1 MSPLLR
7 RFAEAGEETMDAA
20 TVFALLDAPDYGIA
34 REVLQRGFALLF
46 LIAFLN
52 AWNQFPALL
61 GEKGLLPAPRFLA
74 LTTAKQAPSLFR
86 WTRTPYSDRNLRIVC
101 GLGMVLAAT
110 VVLGLPQAGP
120 AWAPIPVFL
129 LMWWLYFSISAI
141 GQRFYGFG
149 WESLL
154 LEAGFLV
161 GFLGSHA
168 VAPPLLMILLLRW
181 FTVRVEFGAGMI
193 KMRGDRSWRD
203 LTAMN
208 YHHQTQP
215 MPNPLSR
222 RAHIMPT
229 WWHKGETLGSH
240 IVQLIAPWLL
250 FLPQPIASFAA
261 TAIIIT
267 QLALVLTGNY
277 AWLNWATILLPCA
290 GISDSFFR
298 WILGGPFPAWGIDSL
313 ISRIEDPSLAEA
325 AAGSGGTAQSP
336 LWWVLLI
343 IAFVAWQCVLNVSAL
358 RNLFSP
364 RQLMNAHF
372 NRWGLGNAYGA
383 FGSMSEVRHEIAIE
397 GTLDPSGTDGWQEYV
412 FKGKPG
418 EVHRRGPVVAPYHL
432 RLDWLMWFAALGD
445 YRDAWF
451 LALIER
457 LGTGDPLIRRLLGP
471 DPFDGQAP
479 ALIRARMFTY
489 RYATREE
496 RRAAKQ
502 AGETPPW
509 WVRSDPRV
517 ILRPVDLR
525 GR

>member
-1 MSPLLR
+1 
-7 RFAEAGEETMDAA
+7 MDTA

-34 REVLQRGFALLF
+34 REILQRGFALLF

-61 GEKGLLPAPRFLA
+61 GEKGLLPASRFLA

-86 WTRTPYSDRNLRIVC
+86 WARTPYSDRNLRIVC
-101 GLGMVLAAT
+101 CLGMVLAAT

-222 RAHIMPT
+222 RAHLMPS
-229 WWHKGETLGSH
+229 WWHKGETPGSH

-267 QLALVLTGNY
+267 QLALVITGNY
-277 AWLNWATILLPCA
+277 AWLNWATILLACA

-298 WILGGPFPAWGIDSL
+298 WILGGPFPTWGIDSL

-325 AAGSGGTAQSP
+325 AAGSAAPAQSP

-397 GTLDPSGTDGWQEYV
+397 GTLDPSGTDGWREYV

-471 DPFDGQAP
+471 DPFDGRAP

-489 RYATREE
+489 RYATSEE